1 MREDLNLKQ
10 QEVQQLEVYAQQEQN
25 RLQEQRYQQLAEPI
39 RLALEK
45 DIQIQN
51 QQVRWES
58 RQQEQDRLEQTIH
71 QQLQELPQEDAW
83 VQQAVLRQQ
92 QRQQWL
98 AEQSDCQQL
107 EQELP
112 RLHSAW
118 QQWQQ
123 NKQKWQ

>member
-1 MREDLNLKQ
+1 M
-10 QEVQQLEVYAQQEQN
+10 
-25 RLQEQRYQQLAEPI
+25 
-39 RLALEK
+39 
-45 DIQIQN
+45 
-51 QQVRWES
+51 RWES

-112 RLHSAW
+112 R
-118 QQWQQ
+118 
-123 NKQKWQ
+123 